1 MPPEAGQGLVSAGD
15 GSVQFTEAGAKA
27 LVDMFDKAPTAE
39 SEVKE
44 PEIKETP
51 KEEKTEPPKE
61 EHKEPEQPVKR
72 KFTDLK
78 VDGEVKELEVDESEE
93 RELLQKGLH
102 YTKEMQALREK
113 ERNLSPYEAL
123 IKQLQTDPSLNQHI
137 ASYYAKGKEP
147 PKEEKAPT
155 FDDPIDQ
162 LKYEIKQEAR
172 KEILGEIKK
181 EFVEP
186 MSHQA
191 IINRVRSECQADPMY
206 REIQGEIVKY
216 VQSQPPS
223 IGRTLAMQLDQDPK
237 AYLEVFQATKERLAT
252 TKTETKLPEPIKKE
266 EKAPILEKSGNDI
279 PQPSDEK
286 KKAAIDKKKAKA
298 FQSGSTEDLAAFLAA
313 GGFVKHLL

>member
-1 MPPEAGQGLVSAGD
+1 MPPIEGQGLVSAGD
-15 GSVQFTEAGAKA
+15 GSVQFTEAGTKA
-27 LVDMFDKAPTAE
+27 LMEMFDGSPKAEPQAE
-39 SEVKE
+39 PEAKEAPKE
-44 PEIKETP
+44 PES
-51 KEEKTEPPKE
+51 KEEQ
-61 EHKEPEQPVKR
+61 KEPEAPGKR

-78 VDGEVKELEVDESEE
+78 VDGEVRELEVDESEE

-102 YTKEMQALREK
+102 YTKAMQALREK
-113 ERNLSPYEAL
+113 ERNLAPYDAL
-123 IKQLQTDPSLNQHI
+123 IKQLQTDPALNQHI

-147 PKEEKAPT
+147 TREEKSPT

-191 IINRVRSECQADPMY
+191 IINRVRSECQANPMY

-237 AYLEVFQATKERLAT
+237 AYLEVFQATEERLT
-252 TKTETKLPEPIKKE
+252 KTKTETKLPEPIKKE
-266 EKAPILEKSGNDI
+266 EKAPILEKSGSDA
-279 PQPSDEK
+279 PQPSDDK
-286 KKAAIDKKKAKA
+286 KRAAIDKKKAKA
-298 FQSGSTEDLAAFLAA
+298 LQSGSTEDLAAFLAE